1 MVEITSLSSGY
12 GKSEILHSISF
23 TANRGEITTIIGNN
37 GCGKSTLLKS
47 IVGILPILSGDIKIN
62 GCSVKELS
70 PIEKAKQIAYLPQGK
85 NIPDITAG
93 RMVLHGRFPYLS
105 YPRKYKKQDFE
116 IAKSAMEQMGISEYS
131 DRQMS
136 ELSGGTRQKVYIAMA
151 LAQQT
156 PVIIMDEPTA
166 YLDIGQQ
173 MKFMQTAKALAKD
186 GKTVI
191 LVLHDILLALKLS
204 DRICVMENGTVTKC
218 AAPKE
223 ILNSTIIP
231 KLYGIEVKTLST
243 PDGKQYYYQM

>member
-1 MVEITSLSSGY
+1 
-12 GKSEILHSISF
+12 
-23 TANRGEITTIIGNN
+23 
-37 GCGKSTLLKS
+37 
-47 IVGILPILSGDIKIN
+47 
-62 GCSVKELS
+62 
-70 PIEKAKQIAYLPQGK
+70 
-85 NIPDITAG
+85 
-93 RMVLHGRFPYLS
+93 
-105 YPRKYKKQDFE
+105 
-116 IAKSAMEQMGISEYS
+116 
-131 DRQMS
+131 MS

>member
-62 GCSVKELS
+62 GSSVKELS

-136 ELSGGTRQKVYIAMA
+136 EL
-151 LAQQT
+151 
-156 PVIIMDEPTA
+156 
-166 YLDIGQQ
+166 
-173 MKFMQTAKALAKD
+173 
-186 GKTVI
+186 
-191 LVLHDILLALKLS
+191 
-204 DRICVMENGTVTKC
+204 
-218 AAPKE
+218 
-223 ILNSTIIP
+223 
-231 KLYGIEVKTLST
+231 
-243 PDGKQYYYQM
+243 